1 MQILSQ
7 EPARLV
13 VLLPAA
19 LYAREVV
26 LKSVYWLA
34 DSLSTQLDW
43 RAGSQ
48 TFVLTFEPLEPGGP
62 LPQWEAVLVRLKT
75 NLIDY
80 ATRQLVAQET
90 RDIRTIL
97 LAKAFAQSDE
107 LDAVPPG
114 SFFV

>member
-7 EPARLV
+7 EPTRLV
-13 VLLPAA
+13 VLISAA
-19 LYAREVV
+19 LYPREVV

-43 RAGSQ
+43 WADSQ
-48 TFVLTFEPLEPGGP
+48 AFALTLDLLEPGGP
-62 LPQWEAVLVRLKT
+62 LPQWEAVLSRLKT

-97 LAKAFAQSDE
+97 LAKAFSQTDE

-114 SFFV
+114 SFFA